1 MPAARADIFRDRSL
15 GPADK
20 RALMRFLGA
29 AADALRGAGPLQ
41 ARRALRRPRSGL
53 ASPPE
58 AGRLLLPRCWRGQG
72 LSRSGGAV
80 VVATPS
86 CQEAHPMRPQH
97 QARARAQGE
106 FGSQPLVALLAAQGL
121 SARLREF
128 VLYALAMTD
137 AEQETPGGAPLDA
150 SPTPADAAAGAAP
163 PAREPNEGSFADSG
177 GHGGP
182 AGGDAASGGRAGGPG
197 RAAPG
202 SARPVSAA
210 EAGNGAAAHAPAPAR
225 GSQGSG
231 ASSAGGGGGGAGDG
245 GGVLSAA
252 QGRDALA
259 LYLESA
265 GRCAPDA
272 PGPLILLSRC
282 HRVRD
287 ATERQAGQEHQC
299 CLACSHVPGPSAR
312 QHGFWCGDGSARWPG
327 PCTWSLAV

>member
-1 MPAARADIFRDRSL
+1 M
-15 GPADK
+15 
-20 RALMRFLGA
+20 
-29 AADALRGAGPLQ
+29 
-41 ARRALRRPRSGL
+41 
-53 ASPPE
+53 
-58 AGRLLLPRCWRGQG
+58 
-72 LSRSGGAV
+72 
-80 VVATPS
+80 ATPS
-86 CQEAHPMRPQH
+86 CQQAYATRPQY

-128 VLYALAMTD
+128 VLYALAMAD
-137 AEQETPGGAPLDA
+137 AEQEAPGAAPLDA

-163 PAREPNEGSFADSG
+163 PAREPDGGSFADSG

-225 GSQGSG
+225 GPQGSG

-272 PGPLILLSRC
+272 PGPLILLSSC
-282 HRVRD
+282 HRFRD
-287 ATERQAGQEHQC
+287 ATERQAGQEHPC
-299 CLACSHVPGPSAR
+299 CLACSDFPGPSAR
-312 QHGFWCGDGSARWPG
+312 QHGEFRCRDGSARWPG
-327 PCTWSLAV
+327 PCTRSLAV